1 MNILHYLRNLIP
13 QNNKF
18 QLLWY
23 HHFMSQKQANTD
35 FSTNLRT
42 VYGNLYKLHPQLDNE
57 EFRFRYLRVDWFF
70 PQHIHNVLDQIKR
83 LKIKHFPE
91 ADLEVA
97 LFAGL
102 MHDSG
107 LVYNRETSSPLG
119 HEERSSEYAR
129 KELDALGYSEE
140 FIEKV
145 CGCIKATNPAH
156 QASFPEA
163 LLVRNADAYAH
174 MTSMHFFAKSNFS
187 KDIDSFIHWFSDKL
201 KITYSKITIPELRE
215 ELAPIISFY
224 ENLIENY
231 RRNKNTADFLG
242 NLL

>member
-1 MNILHYLRNLIP
+1 M
-13 QNNKF
+13 QTK
-18 QLLWY
+18 
-23 HHFMSQKQANTD
+23 AD
-35 FSTNLRT
+35 FSTNLKI
-42 VYGNLYKLHPQLDNE
+42 VYNNLYKLHPQLDNE

-70 PQHIHNVLDQIKR
+70 PQHIHNVLEQIKKI
-83 LKIKHFPE
+83 KIKHFPE

-119 HEERSSEYAR
+119 HEERSGEYAR

-145 CGCIKATNPAH
+145 CECIKATDPAY
-156 QASFPEA
+156 QSSSPEA

-174 MTSMHFFAKSNFS
+174 MISMHFFAKSNFS
-187 KDIDSFIHWFSDKL
+187 KDIDSFINWFSNKL
-201 KITYSKITIPELRE
+201 GTTYSKITIPELRE
-215 ELAPIISFY
+215 ELRPAVSFY
-224 ENLIENY
+224 ESLIENY
-231 RRNKNTADFLG
+231 KRNKNTPDFLS